1 MVQCAPLDTIVR
13 AQVMEIWIFGFPIFS
28 LCCEL
33 IDIGDKW
40 HKPEKNKKLSCN
52 HLILKVKT
60 CYFQTK
66 CMVKRMKWI
75 IWQLVQS
82 RKFLQN
88 FQPGDLKNRFF
99 DQKNLSWFQIIEKQ
113 GLLCLKWSLRFFL
126 IKILAFWHKGLLR
139 SSASTPSTRP
149 KSFIFY
155 FFWLKNVV
163 EPLGNTSVMLLFNSP
178 ATFLGEL

>member
-1 MVQCAPLDTIVR
+1 MQKPFQFFFFQHIFDFNSSKINKSFFKKLYICEQIRHLQRRVVQCAPLDTIVR

-40 HKPEKNKKLSCN
+40 HNPEKKISCS

-82 RKFLQN
+82 RKFLHN
-88 FQPGDLKNRFF
+88 CYVKEKSLKEIPGRFKG
-99 DQKNLSWFQIIEKQ
+99 QLISK
-113 GLLCLKWSLRFFL
+113 CL
-126 IKILAFWHKGLLR
+126 IGGI
-139 SSASTPSTRP
+139 
-149 KSFIFY
+149 
-155 FFWLKNVV
+155 
-163 EPLGNTSVMLLFNSP
+163 NSP
-178 ATFLGEL
+178 KKRTKTILYEVP